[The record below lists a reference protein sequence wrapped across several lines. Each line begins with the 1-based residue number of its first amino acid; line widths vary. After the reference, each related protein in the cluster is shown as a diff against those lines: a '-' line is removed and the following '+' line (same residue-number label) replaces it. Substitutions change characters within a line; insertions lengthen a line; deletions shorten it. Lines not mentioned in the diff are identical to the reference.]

1 MMERLCGIT
10 YKYVNII
17 CLVDLNICV
26 YIILKI
32 NKNFVNNLNVIY

>member
-17 CLVDLNICV
+17 YLVDLNIML
-26 YIILKI
+26 YIMCIYYI
-32 NKNFVNNLNVIY
+32 KN